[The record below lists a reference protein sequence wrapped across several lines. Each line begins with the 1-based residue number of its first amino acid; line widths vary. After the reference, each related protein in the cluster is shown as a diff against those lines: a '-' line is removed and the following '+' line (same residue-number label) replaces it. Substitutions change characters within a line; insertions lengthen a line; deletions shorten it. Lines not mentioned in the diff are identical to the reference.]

1 MTVQEL
7 IDALEEYDPYLQVGI
22 RDPYADTAQQ
32 IGSIY
37 EDNIDHLCEDTIVYI
52 EGGQLL

>member
-7 IDALEEYDPYLQVGI
+7 IDALSEYDPYLQVGI
-22 RDPYADTAQQ
+22 RDPYADTGVQ
-32 IGSIY
+32 IGNIY
-37 EDNIDHLCEDTIVYI
+37 EDTIDHLCEDTVVYI